1 MSSSGV
7 KITRKTES
15 SSSSTG
21 GGGGGMSGGMSGGSS
36 SAQYSSS
43 SSSSSM
49 KPGRHSRYKGGYSS
63 SMGMGMG
70 MGGMGGGGSTS
81 RTVTIAYGSSFGAGG
96 GLKVSDSAA
105 ESLARTRERE
115 KHDMQDLNERLA
127 SYIEKVRFLE
137 AQNRK
142 LSAELDAL
150 KAKWG
155 KETAAVKTMYEDELS
170 GLRRDRDDLEKEK
183 DMLETKV
190 EGLEIQIDNLRREN
204 EELIDRQNNYT
215 DEINRL
221 IEKVSALE
229 GENNLLKR
237 RIDFVEVEYEDAKK
251 NADKWKKQCL
261 QRQMELEA
269 EIVRRMALECDVKSL
284 QDEMDFMKG
293 VHDQEMKE
301 LAALAYRD
309 TTQENREYWTSEMS
323 MALKEIQ
330 REFDDRLEANRC
342 DMEQHYQLKIQ
353 ESRNSNVK
361 TGSEIVNL
369 KEEIQRLRSQ
379 LTDKNQNNSELDAQL
394 AALRAELNAKG
405 RTLDEMIRE
414 WELER
419 SRLIQDQNDLQTE
432 LEQCM
437 ANLQRVLDTKMSME
451 LEIAAYRKLLE
462 SEESRIGLRSVVE
475 QVISSGGE
483 SSMSMSG
490 GSQMASQSVMKG
502 EMSAKTTYQRSA
514 KGPITVSQ
522 VDPNGH
528 FVEVEN
534 TSRKNEDISS
544 WKIKRKA
551 DDKEREGFTFPSNT
565 QLGPGQKMTV
575 YGRGRGPRVALRF
588 IPSRLPLD
596 CNLSPLIEDNSG
608 ANKASHVQKTSYT

>member
-1 MSSSGV
+1 MGSG
-7 KITRKTES
+7 
-15 SSSSTG
+15 
-21 GGGGGMSGGMSGGSS
+21 GGSS
-36 SAQYSSS
+36 
-43 SSSSSM
+43 
-49 KPGRHSRYKGGYSS
+49 
-63 SMGMGMG
+63 
-70 MGGMGGGGSTS
+70 S

-115 KHDMQDLNERLA
+115 KHDMQDLNDRLA

-155 KETAAVKTMYEDELS
+155 KETAAVKTMYETELS
-170 GLRRDRDDLEKEK
+170 ELRRDRDDLDKEK
-183 DMLETKV
+183 GMLETKV
-190 EGLEIQIDNLRREN
+190 EGLEIQVDNLRREN

-221 IEKVSALE
+221 LEKVSALE

-237 RIDFVEVEYEDAKK
+237 RIDFVELEYEDSKK

-269 EIVRRMALECDVKSL
+269 EIVRRMTLECDLQSL
-284 QDEMDFMKG
+284 QDEMEFMKG
-293 VHDQEMKE
+293 VHDEEMKE

-309 TTQENREYWTSEMS
+309 TTQENRAYWASEMS
-323 MALKEIQ
+323 QALKDIR
-330 REFDDRLEANRC
+330 REFDDRIESNRN

-353 ESRNSNVK
+353 ESRNSSVK

-369 KEEIQRLRSQ
+369 KEEIQRLRTQ
-379 LTDKNQNNSELDAQL
+379 LSDKNQNNNELDAQL
-394 AALRAELNAKG
+394 AALRAEVNAKT
-405 RTLDEMIRE
+405 RTLDEMQRE
-414 WELER
+414 WELDR
-419 SRLIQDQNDLQTE
+419 VRLQQEHADLQAE
-432 LEQCM
+432 LEQVM

-522 VDPNGH
+522 VDPSGN

-534 TSRKNEDISS
+534 TSRKNEDISG

-551 DDKEREGFTFPSNT
+551 DEKEREGFTFPSNT

-575 YGRGRGPRVALRF
+575 FGRGQGPPGSFEIHSDKFAVGT
-588 IPSRLPLD
+588 IIET
-596 CNLSPLIEDNSG
+596 LIEDNNG